1 MSTQGPTN
9 KSELQQHLHQSWAEL
24 QQALDS
30 FSDEQLTTLKDQVG
44 WTIKDHLAHL
54 IPWEQGIVAMLK
66 RQPRYEAMGL
76 DSEMIRTQSEDELN
90 QLMRSRYEPRSLSD
104 VRDSMRRTHEA
115 LLATIDALSDAD
127 LLKTYSYYQPQEPG
141 EDSGQAILRWVV
153 GNSSGHYREHLPWIQ
168 AIAAQ
173 R

>member
-1 MSTQGPTN
+1 MSNQWPTN
-9 KSELQQHLHQSWAEL
+9 KSELQQHLHQSWVEL

-30 FSDEQLTTLKDQVG
+30 LSDEQMTALKDQAG

-54 IPWEQGIVAMLK
+54 IPWEQGIIAMLR

-76 DSEMIRTQSEDELN
+76 DPAVVRTKSEDELN
-90 QLMRSRYEPRSLSD
+90 DILQKQYQSRSLSE
-104 VRDSMRRTHEA
+104 VRDTLRRTHEE

-127 LLKTYSYYQPQEPG
+127 LHKTYSYYQPQEPG
-141 EDSGQAILRWVV
+141 EDSGQPILRWVV

-173 R
+173 